1 MITLVGSETYEVIFP
16 EKDIPKDKHST
27 FTLKRLTASEVNQ
40 IDDEITISKGEDQF
54 RYLGGTAARMKV
66 RFALVNW
73 KNVTNAEE
81 KDVPCNDS
89 TKLQLPSNVQSYLVD
104 RIDKD
109 NCLGRFRNTENE
121 KK

>member
-1 MITLVGSETYEVIFP
+1 MVKLVGDEKYEVVFP
-16 EKDIPKDKHST
+16 EKDIPKDKQST
-27 FTLKRLTASEVNQ
+27 FVLKKLTASEVNK

-73 KNVTNAEE
+73 RNVTAEDG

-89 TKLQLPSNVQSYLVD
+89 TKLQLPSSVQSFLVD

-109 NCLGRFRNTENE
+109 NSLGRFRSIENE